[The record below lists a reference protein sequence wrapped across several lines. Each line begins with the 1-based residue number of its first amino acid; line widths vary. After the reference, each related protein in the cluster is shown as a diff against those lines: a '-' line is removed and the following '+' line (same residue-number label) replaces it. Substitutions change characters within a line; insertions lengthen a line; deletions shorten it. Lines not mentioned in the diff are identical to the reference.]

1 MIIDLF
7 TFPLFT
13 LSVCL
18 IGLGFWKLACKASGV
33 SVDGLPAFVFPLLG
47 AFTLGFVAMLVNFF
61 SGVANSFSYGVLLA
75 LLIYGILAVRKEEA
89 RGLAIVCLLAALCT
103 PLAAD
108 MQPGPDAALYH
119 LPHQKWIRDHAIVFG
134 LANLHG
140 RYGFSSYLE
149 YINSLLWIGEAFKLL
164 SYMTAVFFVAFLS
177 FLQYAI
183 SSRYAIS
190 RIFAILLAVNVLV
203 YDRYFIWKYSYAD
216 SSAGVAFA
224 LSVALGIL
232 TLEAQA
238 RSSPQRFG
246 LLLAFLIVSTMSV
259 ALKVSSALIVV
270 WALYVFFMAAKK
282 AGDSTIY
289 LARLAVLPAIFA
301 FGWTLRGVIVSGCL
315 LFPASWSCL
324 DVPWNAEQEA
334 ISMAEWTTAWARHP
348 HAGLYSLEGWSW
360 ISNYWLEASTKLLV
374 WLALAALATFCV
386 AIVYRRYLTAERL
399 PRLDVLMLLV
409 VTVASLSL
417 WFLKAPTDRFGIG
430 VFMVAA
436 PIFAISVLGAPI
448 FVPGLKTRALS
459 ILLIVLLS
467 DNQGGF
473 SITGL
478 TRFHLL
484 TVPVV
489 ETIPDANFG
498 VRPKSG
504 GGDCW
509 TATHCAP
516 YDRPGPTK
524 KSGYLFFEMPSDQN
538 TSAR

>member
-7 TFPLFT
+7 VFPLFT

-18 IGLGFWKLACKASGV
+18 IGLGFWQLACKAAGV
-33 SVDGLPAFVFPLLG
+33 SADGLPAFILPLLG
-47 AFTLGFVAMLVNFF
+47 AFTIGLVAMLVNFF
-61 SGVANSFSYGVLLA
+61 SGTAISFSYGVLLA
-75 LLIYGILAVRKEEA
+75 LLIYGFVSIRKEDV
-89 RGLAIVCLLAALCT
+89 RGLVTVCLLAALCT

-149 YINSLLWIGEAFKLL
+149 YINSLLWVGEAFKFL
-164 SYMTAVFFVAFLS
+164 SYMTAVFFVSFLS
-177 FLQYAI
+177 FLYFAI
-183 SSRYAIS
+183 SSQFTVS
-190 RIFAILLAVNVLV
+190 RFFAILMAVNVLV
-203 YDRYFIWKYSYAD
+203 FDRYFIWKYGYAD

-232 TLEAQA
+232 TLEAQV
-238 RSSPQRFG
+238 RSSAERSG
-246 LLLAFLIVSTMSV
+246 LLLALLIVSAMSV

-270 WALYVFFMAAKK
+270 WTLYVFYAAARKPGTSFLK
-282 AGDSTIY
+282 
-289 LARLAVLPAIFA
+289 LARIAVLPAMFAIF
-301 FGWTLRGVIVSGCL
+301 WTLRGVIVSGCM

-324 DVPWNAEQEA
+324 DVPWTAELQAVEQA
-334 ISMAEWTTAWARHP
+334 QWITAWARHP

-360 ISNYWLEASTKLLV
+360 ISNYWLEASTNLLV
-374 WLALAALATFCV
+374 WLAVAALATLCV
-386 AIVYRRYLTAERL
+386 TILCRRYLTVERV
-399 PRLDVLMLLV
+399 PRLDALMLSIV
-409 VTVASLSL
+409 VVASLSL

-436 PIFAISVLGAPI
+436 PILAICALGSPV
-448 FVPGLKTRALS
+448 FSPGLKTRLLS
-459 ILLIVLLS
+459 IAMIVLLA

-473 SITGL
+473 SIKGL
-478 TRFHLL
+478 MRFQLL
-484 TVPVV
+484 TVPAV
-489 ETIPDANFG
+489 ETVSDANFG
-498 VRPKSG
+498 VRPKAG

-516 YDRPGPTK
+516 SDRPAPAM
-524 KSGYLFFEMPSDQN
+524 KSGYLFFEVPSE
-538 TSAR
+538 